1 MSLQIVNTPLEF
13 YKCYQVSA
21 TIPPRC
27 DYKFLSAGLTFNLTT
42 DQPNCLF
49 SPSLNPYVMPVH
61 MDAFVTDLRQG
72 GNTVDVVGSDIFIRS
87 TQTAISAT
95 SMSSLF
101 SAVSCVAGFTQLQ
114 SIKAYTS
121 NHGQKMYLNLNNG
134 CVYDVPSSSWTEVAC
149 NSLSATSPGST
160 PVTNST
166 MALSGGYVTMAT
178 NATFVVPA
186 GLYHTAEFVC
196 LSGEFAINNAFRLST
211 DSLKGQRSKSYQ
223 STVANNQNMF
233 LPAMTVSAIS
243 AGLVQ
248 WDGLYPTV

>member
-1 MSLQIVNTPLEF
+1 MSQQIVNTPLEYYQCF
-13 YKCYQVSA
+13 QVSA
-21 TIPPRC
+21 IIPPRC
-27 DYKFLSAGLTFNLTT
+27 DYKFLSAGVSFNLIPDGTS
-42 DQPNCLF
+42 CLF
-49 SPSLNPYVMPVH
+49 SPSLNPYVMPAH
-61 MDAFVTDLRQG
+61 MDDFVTDLRQG
-72 GNTVDVVGSDIFIRS
+72 GNTVDVVGSDVFIRS
-87 TQTAISAT
+87 TQKAISAT

-101 SAVSCVAGFTQLQ
+101 SAVSCGAGFTQLQ

-160 PVTNST
+160 TITNST
-166 MALSGGYVTMAT
+166 MALSGGYVTMASAT
-178 NATFVVPA
+178 TFVVPA
-186 GLYHTAEFVC
+186 GRYHSVEFVC

-211 DSLKGQRSKSYQ
+211 DSLKGQRSKSYN

>member
-1 MSLQIVNTPLEF
+1 MSQQIVNTPLEYYQCF
-13 YKCYQVSA
+13 QVSA
-21 TIPPRC
+21 IIPPRC
-27 DYKFLSAGLTFNLTT
+27 DYKFLSAGVSFNLTT

-72 GNTVDVVGSDIFIRS
+72 GNMVDVVGSDIFIRS

-134 CVYDVPSSSWTEVAC
+134 CVYDVPSSQWTEVAC
-149 NSLSATSPGST
+149 NSLSSVSPGS
-160 PVTNST
+160 PPLTNST
-166 MALSGGYVTMAT
+166 MAMSGGYLTA
-178 NATFVVPA
+178 AAPSTFVVP
-186 GLYHTAEFVC
+186 GGRYHSMEFVV
-196 LSGEFAINNAFRLST
+196 LSGEFSINNAFRLST
-211 DSLKGQRSKSYQ
+211 DSTKGQRSKVYS

-233 LPAMTVSAIS
+233 LPSMTVSAIS
-243 AGLVQ
+243 AGIIQ